1 MEMKVKY
8 NSDSV
13 EIETPDLF
21 SADKIFDCGQCFRFE
36 PEGDG
41 YSGIAFGRRIHIR
54 EKGGII
60 IIDGANKDDFESV
73 WFDFFDFGN
82 DYRKIND
89 SILSAVPEKA
99 DFLQQCEK
107 VGAGIRILRQDPWE
121 TLVSFIISQNN
132 NIPRIKKLIS
142 ALCIECGERIYGKT
156 AVGTGACCGEA
167 GLKTAVGTGAC
178 CGGTGLKTA
187 AHGGKTGLETAA
199 RGEETGSET
208 AVGTGRSREKTEFEM
223 VPGGNTGKQEG
234 TRRCVGYAF
243 PSPEAVLELGEK
255 RLAEMKFGFRA
266 GYIADAAKKV
276 CSGEIVLSELYEM
289 SFDEAFA
296 ELCSIRGVGAKVASC
311 VLLFAYHKLNAFP
324 IDVWIQKVIDKYF
337 DGCVP
342 DFGEFAGIAQQYLF
356 YRERY
361 TPSE

>member
-156 AVGTGACCGEA
+156 DVGTG
-167 GLKTAVGTGAC
+167 TC
-178 CGGTGLKTA
+178 CGG
-187 AHGGKTGLETAA
+187 TGLETAA
-199 RGEETGSET
+199 RGEETGFET
-208 AVGTGRSREKTEFEM
+208 VIGTGKSREQTEFEM
-223 VPGGNTGKQEG
+223 GPGDNTGKQEG
-234 TRRCVGYAF
+234 TKRCVGYAF

>member
-156 AVGTGACCGEA
+156 DVGTGTCCEG
-167 GLKTAVGTGAC
+167 
-178 CGGTGLKTA
+178 
-187 AHGGKTGLETAA
+187 TGLETAA
-199 RGEETGSET
+199 RGEEISFET
-208 AVGTGRSREKTEFEM
+208 VVGTGKSREQTELEM
-223 VPGGNTGKQEG
+223 GSGGNTGKQEG

-361 TPSE
+361 TTSE